1 MRGERHLAGNSC
13 RRFHGE
19 FCGWINRIRSVR
31 LGNPPPLVT
40 MQARQ
45 DSCWKQKLQRSL
57 TTVGTRAR
65 GMPGQL
71 WTNYEIEQLR
81 DLLAQGLSA
90 SEMQIG
96 SRSPAAIQNKAAR
109 LNFVGDGIPRKRW
122 TAEAEA
128 LLKRQI
134 VEGGTAAGISTDSGV
149 LVGYSRNAIQK
160 KLGRLSLIDRARS
173 RRARDAVRLTAA
185 QLDRFQTFLLAHASR
200 CTPEQ
205 IALLWNREHTPLV
218 TRRRVVYH
226 LQKMGIKRSWAE
238 VMQMPFSKA
247 KQRRVSK
254 KAAEAS
260 NKRWE
265 AYRDQQESELR
276 DLARKRRRQTR
287 SRGKS
292 LAVRACRDC
301 NSRWP
306 AVEPFYVLYE
316 KQTASGRRHYL
327 GRICRMCRNKRRRES
342 KNLRR
347 RGPAT
352 A

>member
-1 MRGERHLAGNSC
+1 
-13 RRFHGE
+13 
-19 FCGWINRIRSVR
+19 
-31 LGNPPPLVT
+31 
-40 MQARQ
+40 
-45 DSCWKQKLQRSL
+45 
-57 TTVGTRAR
+57 
-65 GMPGQL
+65 MPGQF
-71 WTNYEIEQLR
+71 WTENEIEQLWG
-81 DLLAQGLSA
+81 LLAQGFSA

-128 LLKRQI
+128 VLKRLI
-134 VEGGTAAGISTDSGV
+134 GESWTAAGIVIDPGM
-149 LVGYSRNAIQK
+149 LAGYSRNAIQK
-160 KLGRLSLIDRARS
+160 KLGRLSLIDRGRS
-173 RRARDAVRLTAA
+173 RRARDAVRLTAT

-205 IALLWNREHTPLV
+205 IALLWNREHIPLV
-218 TRRRVVYH
+218 SRRRVVYH

-254 KAAEAS
+254 KAAAAS
-260 NKRWE
+260 KKRWE
-265 AYRDQQESELR
+265 TYRDQQESKLR
-276 DLARKRRRQTR
+276 DLARKRRSQTR
-287 SRGKS
+287 SRGQS

-306 AVEPFYVLYE
+306 AVEPFYVLYK
-316 KQTASGRRHYL
+316 KQTASGRRRYL

-342 KNLRR
+342 KNRRR